1 MVILCW
7 REVGLGAV
15 VATPLPVEA
24 NQDQSDGD
32 GVRLPASEHLAQ
44 LLATPLL
51 QETGNT
57 WRGFQRPGGSHRGN
71 RRQEGA
77 LSRSETA
84 ASKRWDFDL

>member
-32 GVRLPASEHLAQ
+32 GVHLPASEHLAQ

-51 QETGNT
+51 QETGN
-57 WRGFQRPGGSHRGN
+57 S
-71 RRQEGA
+71 
-77 LSRSETA
+77 
-84 ASKRWDFDL
+84 

>member
-32 GVRLPASEHLAQ
+32 GVRLPASEHLTQ

-51 QETGNT
+51 QETGN
-57 WRGFQRPGGSHRGN
+57 S
-71 RRQEGA
+71 
-77 LSRSETA
+77 
-84 ASKRWDFDL
+84 